1 MDTIQ
6 TMHTMKQ
13 KGGRD
18 DCRGVDFAFLDSGT
32 GGIPYMMELKHKM
45 PGARCVYVG
54 DTAHFPYGE
63 KSADEV
69 TESAAASIAEIVRR
83 WDPDTL
89 VIACNTIS
97 VTSLAELR
105 SRFSSLPIVGTVPAI
120 RLAARVSRNKRIGL
134 LATNATVRHPYCE
147 DLIRKYA
154 ADCKIFKRGDP
165 DLISFIEHSLFTATA
180 EERMAAVQP
189 AVSQFLDQGC
199 DTIILGCTHFTHVAG
214 SIAAAA
220 GKDVQVVDSRDG
232 VAKQALKVWQCAETE
247 AGDAARTGTA
257 AVQSPSAS
265 LPYRSDLPAD
275 KSFFVTKLRSPED
288 EEEYRDLCASFRIP
302 WGGEIQINAG

>member
-1 MDTIQ
+1 MDTI
-6 TMHTMKQ
+6 HTIHTTEQ
-13 KGGRD
+13 KDLREN
-18 DCRGVDFAFLDSGT
+18 CRGVDFAFLDSGT

-45 PGARCVYVG
+45 PEARCVYVG

-69 TESAAASIAEIVRR
+69 TESAAASITEIVRR

-105 SRFSSLPIVGTVPAI
+105 SRFPSLPIVGTVPAI

-154 ADCKIFKRGDP
+154 ADCEIFKRGDP

-232 VAKQALKVWQCAETE
+232 VAKQALKVWKGTEDAEGQGFLPE
-247 AGDAARTGTA
+247 GKD
-257 AVQSPSAS
+257 P

-275 KSFFVTKLRSPED
+275 KSFFVTRLRSPED

-302 WGGEIQINAG
+302 WGGEISISS

>member
-1 MDTIQ
+1 MEQ
-6 TMHTMKQ
+6 NS
-13 KGGRD
+13 G
-18 DCRGVDFAFLDSGT
+18 RGVDFAFLDSGT

-45 PGARCVYVG
+45 PEARCVYVG

-69 TESAAASIAEIVRR
+69 TESAAASITEIVRR

-105 SRFSSLPIVGTVPAI
+105 SRFPSLPIVGTVPAI

-154 ADCKIFKRGDP
+154 ADCEIFKRGDP

-247 AGDAARTGTA
+247 AGDAARTDTA
-257 AVQSPSAS
+257 AVHSPSAS

-288 EEEYRDLCASFRIP
+288 EEEYRDLCASFHIP
-302 WGGEIQINAG
+302 WGGEISISSYHS